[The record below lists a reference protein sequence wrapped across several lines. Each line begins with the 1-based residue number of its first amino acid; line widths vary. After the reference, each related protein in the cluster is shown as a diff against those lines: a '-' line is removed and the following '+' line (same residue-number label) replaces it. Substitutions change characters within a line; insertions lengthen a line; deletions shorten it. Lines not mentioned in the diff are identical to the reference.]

1 VIPCSVFVSTQLE
14 LPASAQILYPFCF
27 DNHAKPSSRN
37 PFLSI
42 TIQNGRGMPS
52 RTVLRDD
59 RGVPYPLPRASCAKG
74 SQIFFTNCSST
85 NASFSIASEHFTQ
98 TDLTKIPATRS
109 FSVAS
114 AHLQKQWVMAP
125 LKIQNSGPF
134 PKQSR
139 KLPLPLRTNP
149 RRPLHPWPLSGTI
162 SSVMSLPRETFPLLP
177 VSNSRERTT
186 GSTARLIQQSARDRR
201 PGPLAIRSRNPVHVL
216 RPGKAS
222 SVRLGE
228 RSIVGP

>member
-1 VIPCSVFVSTQLE
+1 MFSATQLE

-37 PFLSI
+37 PFLLI
-42 TIQNGRGMPS
+42 LIQIAPGWGYQESQSLSERRKRNS
-52 RTVLRDD
+52 
-59 RGVPYPLPRASCAKG
+59 AS
-74 SQIFFTNCSST
+74 
-85 NASFSIASEHFTQ
+85 ASFSIASEHFTQ
-98 TDLTKIPATRS
+98 TALMKIPATRS

-114 AHLQKQWVMAP
+114 AHLQKQWGVAP
-125 LKIQNSGPF
+125 PKIQNSGPF

-139 KLPLPLRTNP
+139 KLSLPLRTNP
-149 RRPLHPWPLSGTI
+149 RRPLHPSSLGGTMTF
-162 SSVMSLPRETFPLLP
+162 VRSLARETFPLIP
-177 VSNSRERTT
+177 VSNSQERTT